1 MRNSFYRKGA
11 VAILAA
17 GVVSIAAWKAPQASS
32 YLLAS
37 ANPAASVSVAP
48 AGTVPAVVAN
58 SSYAPIVERVEPAVV
73 TIRVEKRAQMVPTDQ
88 QMPDDLFRRFF
99 GEQMPRGQRAPRM
112 GPRGVER
119 GLGSGVIVTQDG
131 YILTNNHVVDGTDKV
146 QVDLPDSRTFS
157 AKVIGTDPATDLAVV
172 KIDATSLPTLTI
184 GDSDAVKVGD
194 VVLAVGN
201 PLNIGE
207 TVTSGII
214 SAKGRQTPGDAD
226 SYQDFL
232 QTDAAINHGNSGGAL
247 VNVAGQLIGINSQIL
262 SPSDGNIGLGFA
274 IPSNMAKNVMDQL
287 VKNGSVRRAKLGVTI
302 QPISHD
308 MATAMNLP
316 STHGALVASVEDGGP
331 AAHAGL
337 KQGDV
342 ITRFNGKA
350 VADNNQ
356 LRNEVAA
363 TTPGTSVAIEVL
375 RSGKTETLHATLGQ
389 LAPAKGE
396 RASRSND
403 RSEGGKYGMSVQ
415 PLTPD
420 LADQIGV
427 PRTTQ
432 GVVVA
437 GVDPEGIAADSQL
450 QEGDVIEKV
459 NGKTVTTADAL
470 RTALDNNNGKPS
482 LLLVHRKDATI
493 FLTLGSK

>member
-1 MRNSFYRKGA
+1 MNNGFLRKGA
-11 VAILAA
+11 VALLAA
-17 GVVSIAAWKAPQASS
+17 GVVSLAAWKAPQASS
-32 YLLAS
+32 YLSAAS
-37 ANPAASVSVAP
+37 SPTISVAAPGIPAAVTS
-48 AGTVPAVVAN
+48 

-88 QMPDDLFRRFF
+88 QIPDDMLRRFF
-99 GEQMPRGQRAPRM
+99 GEQMPRGQRGQRM
-112 GPRGVER
+112 MPRGVEHA
-119 GLGSGVIVTQDG
+119 LGSGVIVTQDG
-131 YILTNNHVVDGTDKV
+131 YILTNNHVVDGTNKV
-146 QVDLPDSRTFS
+146 QVELPDSRTFA

-172 KIDATSLPTLTI
+172 KIDASNLPTLTI
-184 GDSDAVKVGD
+184 GDSDVVKVGD

-207 TVTSGII
+207 TVTAGII
-214 SAKGRQTPGDAD
+214 SAKGRQTPDGSDG
-226 SYQDFL
+226 YQDFL

-247 VNVAGQLIGINSQIL
+247 VNTAGQLIGINSQIL

-274 IPSNMAKNVMDQL
+274 IPSNMAKSVMNQL
-287 VKNGSVRRAKLGVTI
+287 VKNGVVQRAKLGVTI
-302 QPISHD
+302 QAISPD

-316 STHGALVASVEDGGP
+316 STRGALVSSIEEGGP
-331 AAHAGL
+331 AARAGL

-342 ITRFNGKA
+342 ITQFNGKP
-350 VADNNQ
+350 VTDNNQ
-356 LRNEVAA
+356 LRNDVAA
-363 TTPGTSVAIEVL
+363 TAPGSSVAVEVL
-375 RSGKTETLHATLGQ
+375 RNGKTETLHATLGE

-396 RASRSND
+396 RAAKPDD

-415 PLTPD
+415 TLTPD
-420 LADQIGV
+420 VAEQIGV
-427 PRTTQ
+427 PRSTQ

-459 NGKTVTTADAL
+459 NGKTVATAEAL
-470 RTALDNNNGKPS
+470 KSALDNNDGKPS

-493 FLTLGSK
+493 FLTLRAK